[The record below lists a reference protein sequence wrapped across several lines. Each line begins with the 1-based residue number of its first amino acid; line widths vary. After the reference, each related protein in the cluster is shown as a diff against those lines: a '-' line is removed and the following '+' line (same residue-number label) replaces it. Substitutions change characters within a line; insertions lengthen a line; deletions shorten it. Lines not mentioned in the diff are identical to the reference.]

1 MSTRYDQKKEDKN
14 KIVMGYEDSQR
25 SYDYVI
31 PSCGLEDLDVA
42 VFDLFNEQI
51 PLYYSLKGEKSRVP
65 VIFAT
70 GERFAILRRKKPI
83 TDQSGALILPLV
95 SITRGSIENTPS
107 KGMSN
112 NQMFP
117 EVVARRI
124 AENNLEWRQQKNFE
138 GLSNLRHTSKSQNG
152 EYSLKPQ
159 INNIY
164 ETLEIPPVKYFGCN
178 YEITIWSSFTQQMN
192 DILTSIISAYTNNP
206 GRQFRIESRKGY
218 WFPAFVDSSFS
229 QDTNYSDFTDA
240 ERYIKQTLTLSAT
253 GYILAP
259 NIEGGKVGL
268 KSIVSAPKISF
279 DLLSSNNIQQTQE
292 VGVRSNDPN
301 AKIFSNTET
310 SDDYQV
316 GQQTGVPAIR
326 TLSEI
331 RDGTNNETPVVNS
344 DKLSPEDVVGYKNSE
359 NKTNKKIFI
368 KDSQGNIVPVVSQN
382 QNLGETVY
390 DQKYAEFIFNVSNNN
405 K

>member
-1 MSTRYDQKKEDKN
+1 MVTRYDQTKEEEN
-14 KIVMGYEDSQR
+14 KIISGYEESQR

-42 VFDLFNEQI
+42 VFDLFNEQL
-51 PLYYSLKGEKSRVP
+51 PLYHDLKGEKLRVP

-83 TDQSGALILPLV
+83 TDNTGALILPLV
-95 SITRGSIENTPS
+95 SITRGAIDNTPQ
-107 KGMSN
+107 KGMAN
-112 NQMFP
+112 NEMFP
-117 EVVARRI
+117 EVIARRI
-124 AENNLEWRQQKNFE
+124 ADNNVEWRQQKNFE
-138 GLSNLRHTSKSQNG
+138 GFNSIKHTTKRQNG
-152 EYSLKPQ
+152 QYSLKPQ
-159 INNIY
+159 LDNIY
-164 ETLEIPPVKYFGCN
+164 ETLEIPPVKYFGCT

-192 DILTSIISAYTNNP
+192 KLLTAIMSSYTINP
-206 GRQFRIESRKGY
+206 GRQIRIESRKGY

-240 ERYIKQTLTLSAT
+240 ERYIKHTLTINAT

-279 DLLSSNNIQQTQE
+279 DVLTSNQIQNNQE

-301 AKIFSNTET
+301 AKIF
-310 SDDYQV
+310 DDTKSENDHHI
-316 GQQTGVPAIR
+316 GQQSGIPAIR
-326 TLSEI
+326 SLTAMQDNIDNIPTVYNKTDSSEDAI
-331 RDGTNNETPVVNS
+331 GNR
-344 DKLSPEDVVGYKNSE
+344 NSE

-368 KDSQGNIVPVVSQN
+368 TDKKGNKIPVVAQN

-390 DQKYAEFIFNVSNNN
+390 DQKYAQFIFNVSNND

>member
-1 MSTRYDQKKEDKN
+1 MSTRYDQNKEQKN
-14 KIVMGYEDSQR
+14 KIVSGYEESQR
-25 SYDYVI
+25 SYDYII

-51 PLYYSLKGEKSRVP
+51 PLFHTLKGKNLRVP

-83 TDQSGALILPLV
+83 TDNTGALILPLI
-95 SITRGSIENTPS
+95 SITRGSIDNTPQ
-107 KGMSN
+107 KGMAN
-112 NQMFP
+112 NEMFP

-124 AENNLEWRQQKNFE
+124 ADNNIEWRQQKNFE
-138 GLSNLRHTSKSQNG
+138 GFDSINHTTKKQNAG
-152 EYSLKPQ
+152 YTLKPQ
-159 INNIY
+159 LNNIY
-164 ETLEIPPVKYFGCN
+164 ETLEIPPVKYFGCT

-192 DILTSIISAYTNNP
+192 KLLTAIMSAYTLNP
-206 GRQFRIESRKGY
+206 GRQFKIESRKGY

-240 ERYIKQTLTLSAT
+240 ERYIKYTLTINAT

-279 DLLSSNNIQQTQE
+279 DVLTSNHIQEPQQ

-301 AKIFSNTET
+301 AKIFNDTKLKN
-310 SDDYQV
+310 DHQV
-316 GQQTGVPAIR
+316 GQQSGIPAIQS
-326 TLSEI
+326 LDALQNNINNVPVISSKNSNSE
-331 RDGTNNETPVVNS
+331 DA
-344 DKLSPEDVVGYKNSE
+344 VGNKNSE
-359 NKTNKKIFI
+359 NKTHKKIFI
-368 KDSQGNIVPVVSQN
+368 TDKEGNKIPIVAQN
-382 QNLGETVY
+382 QGLGETVF
-390 DQKYAEFIFNVSNNN
+390 DQKYAEFIFNVSNND